1 MGLDN
6 TALITELKTFVAG
19 LRGAQDVSVRML
31 AARTLELAELV
42 HEQSEEIVELRRR
55 VDRLYT

>member
-1 MGLDN
+1 MGLDT

-19 LRGAQDVSVRML
+19 HRGAQDVSVRML

-42 HEQSEEIVELRRR
+42 REQTEEIEELRRR
-55 VDRLYT
+55 VDRPYK